1 MMGFVNRVVPDG
13 ELETYVKN
21 YAETI
26 AGNAP
31 LTIGAAKFTI
41 QRVAEG

>member
-1 MMGFVNRVVPDG
+1 MTTATTSTEIRPYRVHVPQA

-31 LTIGAAKFTI
+31 LTVGAVK
-41 QRVAEG
+41 